1 MLIVGSNSHLTRA
14 WRALDPTY
22 ALLCEAFLF
31 IEPYDDGIDKMLLNW
46 HLLVGN
52 RHLAEGQRWL
62 GSYHRHLG
70 SGDGRQVQVD
80 VLSFDF
86 FV

>member
-1 MLIVGSNSHLTRA
+1 MTPKA
-14 WRALDPTY
+14 WRALDHTY
-22 ALLCEAFLF
+22 VLLCEAFF
-31 IEPYDDGIDKMLLNW
+31 EAFMEPFDEGVDKMLPNG

-52 RHLAEGQRWL
+52 GHLAEGQSWL
-62 GSYHRHLG
+62 GSDHRHLG

-80 VLSFDF
+80 VLGFNL